1 MTRRER
7 AQVVELLRCAA
18 DNCITNVRES
28 ALGDAARAL
37 DRCVMPFLR
46 SRKSDGHWSNLILN
60 DGPIHDGDGSTGDV
74 RLISGTGY
82 EFCLLEAALRVEQG
96 EWP

>member
-1 MTRRER
+1 MNKRER

-18 DNCITNVRES
+18 DLAVQGNKDS

-37 DRCVMPFLR
+37 DLIVMPWLR
-46 SRKSDGHWSNLILN
+46 GPKSDGHWSSLIRH
-60 DGPIHDGDGSTGDV
+60 DGPLQDGDGSTGDL

-82 EFCLLEAALRVEQG
+82 EFCLLEAAQRVEEG
-96 EWP
+96 WTP